1 MLSKKGSRKTPR
13 KESGDASDGE
23 SAGEESGEE
32 EEREGESSESESAAT
47 ATSSDASSKCGS
59 EDGSGDSKVS
69 VEDYAADFAEFWGCD
84 INLDEI
90 SPVAEVA
97 HAVVEGAT
105 ASSSACGSGDV
116 PAPDGGMLMFDER
129 VNMGDVQM
137 EIPCVG
143 KITYYSATKRFVAVC
158 FAHADQKCTFSSTSK
173 PSDTNDAQGRCVGT
187 LVAWLCQNQ
196 PPASASYAVHS
207 GRLNKRSI
215 PHDQRKDGRDLCQL
229 CESGPEL
236 LKCERPKASTLEP
249 DEPYG
254 YPVL

>member
-47 ATSSDASSKCGS
+47 ATSSEASSKCGS

-69 VEDYAADFAEFWGCD
+69 VEDYAADFAEFWGYD

-90 SPVAEVA
+90 SQVAEVA

-137 EIPCVG
+137 EIPGVG
-143 KITYYSATKRFVAVC
+143 KTLSRHSQDTTNAQPRHNESA
-158 FAHADQKCTFSSTSK
+158 
-173 PSDTNDAQGRCVGT
+173 
-187 LVAWLCQNQ
+187 L
-196 PPASASYAVHS
+196 
-207 GRLNKRSI
+207 
-215 PHDQRKDGRDLCQL
+215 
-229 CESGPEL
+229 
-236 LKCERPKASTLEP
+236 
-249 DEPYG
+249 
-254 YPVL
+254 